1 MKTIKT
7 FLLLAL
13 TAIILLSFSLPEK
26 ADAQNYYGSLQISAE
41 VKSSFKVGKAL
52 KLKVYVTDGTG
63 QKVRDAIVNVFVS
76 QASVNNQQ
84 IPLGGYSAVTNK
96 KGRAKFSIYT
106 KTMTPN
112 VPCTINIKAYYGAL
126 PSGETNV
133 IVYPT
138 GKIKVP
144 LQAHIVADV
153 SKIIRPKSISL
164 TAVGDNL
171 VGNNYIYRTIW
182 TRNCRYT
189 VDDKNYTAT
198 KTWADVYSASTT
210 WDSVVAPAGTWC
222 VEFTV
227 VIYDNLG
234 RQTTASLILPYS
246 DS

>member
-1 MKTIKT
+1 
-7 FLLLAL
+7 
-13 TAIILLSFSLPEK
+13 
-26 ADAQNYYGSLQISAE
+26 
-41 VKSSFKVGKAL
+41 
-52 KLKVYVTDGTG
+52 
-63 QKVRDAIVNVFVS
+63 
-76 QASVNNQQ
+76 
-84 IPLGGYSAVTNK
+84 
-96 KGRAKFSIYT
+96 
-106 KTMTPN
+106 MTPN
-112 VPCTINIKAYYGAL
+112 VPCTINIKANYGAL
-126 PSGETNV
+126 PGYGALLSVSGETNV

-144 LQAHIVADV
+144 LQAHVVANV
-153 SKIIRPKSISL
+153 SKIIRPQSISL

-234 RQTTASLILPYS
+234 RQTTASMLLPYS
-246 DS
+246 DY

>member
-7 FLLLAL
+7 FLLLTFIAV
-13 TAIILLSFSLPEK
+13 ILVGFTLPEK
-26 ADAQNYYGSLQISAE
+26 ADANGYSGGLQISAN

-52 KLKVYVTDGTG
+52 KLKVYVMDGTG
-63 QKVRDAIVNVFVS
+63 QKVRDATVNVFVS
-76 QASVNNQQ
+76 QES
-84 IPLGGYSAVTNK
+84 IPLGAYSAVTNK

-112 VPCTINIKAYYGAL
+112 VPCMINIKAYYGAL
-126 PSGETNV
+126 PSWETNV

-138 GKIKVP
+138 GKITTP
-144 LQAHIVADV
+144 LQAHVVADV
-153 SKIIRPKSISL
+153 SKIIRPQTILL

-171 VGNNYIYRTIW
+171 VGSNYIYRTIW
-182 TRNCRYT
+182 TRNCITGDGSSY
-189 VDDKNYTAT
+189 K

-210 WDSVVAPAGTWC
+210 WDSIVAPAGTWC
-222 VEFTV
+222 VEFKV

-246 DS
+246 DP